1 MVKLFDERGRFVS
14 TSDQDLEHFKFKP
27 RNKYK
32 PKPKLTKL
40 QIKNKKIIA
49 GNRRLKGKFTPNK
62 GRYQSPMQGL
72 SKHASV
78 FCQLKGKRS
87 QRKAF

>member
-14 TSDQDLEHFKFKP
+14 TSDQDLEHFKVKP
-27 RNKYK
+27 NKKYI
-32 PKPKLTKL
+32 KPKLTKRQL
-40 QIKNKKIIA
+40 KNKKIIQA
-49 GNRRLKGKFTPNK
+49 NKRRQGKFTPDK
-62 GRYQSPMQGL
+62 GRYQSSMLGL
-72 SKHASV
+72 NKHASV